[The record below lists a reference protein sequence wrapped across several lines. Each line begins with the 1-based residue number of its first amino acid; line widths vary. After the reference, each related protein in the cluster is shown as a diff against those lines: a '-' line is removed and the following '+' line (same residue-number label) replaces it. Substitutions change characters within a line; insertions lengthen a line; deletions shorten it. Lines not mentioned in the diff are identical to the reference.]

1 MINYIW
7 AFLIVIGTLVGIV
20 TGRADAVS
28 NAAIDGAK
36 DAALLCVSLIGAYA
50 LWLGVL
56 NIAKEAGLITSIAK
70 RMRRI
75 IKWLFPDVK
84 KNSAASGYIT
94 LNIVANM
101 LGMGNAATPFGLKAM
116 KELQAENPNKKKA
129 THSMCMLLVI
139 NASSVQL
146 IPLTVI
152 ALRSAAGSAAPGEIV
167 LTAFLATSITTIV
180 GVTAAKIFRGSKKC
194 K

>member
-7 AFLIVIGTLVGIV
+7 AFLIIVGTLFGIV
-20 TGRADAVS
+20 TGNADEVSKAAV
-28 NAAIDGAK
+28 NGAK

-56 NIAKEAGLITSIAK
+56 NIAKEAGLINSIA
-70 RMRRI
+70 RRLRRI
-75 IKWLFPDVK
+75 IKWLFPEVPPD
-84 KNSAASGYIT
+84 SAASGYIT

-116 KELQAENPNKKKA
+116 KELQTLNPNKHRA
-129 THSMCMLLVI
+129 TDSMCMLLVI

-152 ALRSAAGSAAPGEIV
+152 SLRSTAGSAAPAEIV
-167 LTAFLATSITTIV
+167 LTAFLATSVTTIV
-180 GVTAAKIFRGSKKC
+180 GITAAKILQRAAKC
-194 K
+194 R